1 MLHQESS
8 RCTSWI
14 FLAGSSNF
22 KIISMSYIKENLVSS
37 LRGNCPP
44 QKYSALLLLFSEQ
57 PAEMWGVA
65 VLFLTCSLWVEGE
78 TELCRGKDTCAEV
91 KIPAQEDG
99 FLRKNIQGHVS
110 IMTTSQVPV
119 SLVFLYCRRPVN
131 LQVDANPLTA
141 ERLQG
146 QQPQPRDHIRAS
158 DAFCS

>member
-57 PAEMWGVA
+57 PAEIWGVA
-65 VLFLTCSLWVEGE
+65 ILFLTCSLWVEGE
-78 TELCRGKDTCAEV
+78 TELCRGKDTCS
-91 KIPAQEDG
+91 G
-99 FLRKNIQGHVS
+99 RC
-110 IMTTSQVPV
+110 VPEKEYPRACEYNDNLP
-119 SLVFLYCRRPVN
+119 SFSFPGFLYCRRPVN